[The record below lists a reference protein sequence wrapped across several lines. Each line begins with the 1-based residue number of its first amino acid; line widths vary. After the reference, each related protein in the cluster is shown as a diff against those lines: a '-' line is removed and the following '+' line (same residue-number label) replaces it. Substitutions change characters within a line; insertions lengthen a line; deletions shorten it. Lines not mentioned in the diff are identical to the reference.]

1 MSKAKK
7 LLGNGIVEIHE
18 EESLEKKLNSG
29 RKLRIKHGIDPTGP
43 KIHLGRAI
51 QFSKLKKLQDAG
63 HKIVLIIG
71 DFTAQIGDASD
82 KIAARKSLAE
92 AEIRGTD
99 QLFNLLAGRI
109 IQKKFGQ
116 QPQDVITFEMLPGL
130 DGRKMSTS
138 WGNGVYILDEPDEMY
153 GKIMSMHDDQ
163 IMTYAKLCTDLSED
177 ELGKFKNPR
186 DQKAYLALEIV
197 KLYHG
202 ENKAKKAGI
211 EFDRIFKSKDLPS
224 DMDEIKIDQKEIG
237 VIDLFVNNKLVSS
250 RSEAKRLIEQG
261 AVKKIVNN
269 QQSVINNIDE
279 KIKIDDGMVFK
290 IGKRKFVK
298 I

>member
-1 MSKAKK
+1 MQGYDSVVVKAD
-7 LLGNGIVEIHE
+7 VEI
-18 EESLEKKLNSG
+18 G
-29 RKLRIKHGIDPTGP
+29 
-43 KIHLGRAI
+43 
-51 QFSKLKKLQDAG
+51 
-63 HKIVLIIG
+63 
-71 DFTAQIGDASD
+71 
-82 KIAARKSLAE
+82 
-92 AEIRGTD
+92 GTD

-224 DMDEIKIDQKEIG
+224 DIDEIKIDQKEIG

-298 I
+298 IKTK